1 MVGAVKPAGGNSK
14 YSGSGA
20 WQSSEKQEVNNQA
33 QNIADYDYN
42 IDEDEEIKFET
53 VSHKCA
59 SSVQNARLQADL
71 TQAQL
76 ASKCNEKT
84 SVIVDVENGTARYDP
99 GLINAIEKALN
110 AKIDRGRKKPKKRKN

>member
-14 YSGSGA
+14 YGGSGA